1 MFANGTTLTACG
13 KSSHDLL
20 FAINHDL
27 NNVKDWLMANKLC
40 FLVKLNVC

>member
-1 MFANGTTLTACG
+1 MFANGSTLTVCG
-13 KSSHDLL
+13 KSSQDLF

-40 FLVKLNVC
+40 FF